1 MERRARDRA
10 RSVGGD
16 LLWANIG
23 GIWPGHWG
31 FTPSLLQE
39 VVWEYTVNDK
49 KFFDFTLPV

>member
-31 FTPSLLQE
+31 FTHLLFYKK
-39 VVWEYTVNDK
+39 WYGNINDK